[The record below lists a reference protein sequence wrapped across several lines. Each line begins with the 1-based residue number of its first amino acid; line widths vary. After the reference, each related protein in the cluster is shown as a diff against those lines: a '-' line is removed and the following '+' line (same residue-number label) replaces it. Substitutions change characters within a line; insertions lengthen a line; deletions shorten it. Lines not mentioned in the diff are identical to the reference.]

1 MALGGARLISRNVG
15 GQATLGGAG
24 GRGETKTR
32 KREGP
37 GGGRALSAMR
47 PSHQGAQ
54 EVGARGSMGRSDG
67 RRAEWVTQNGDKTT
81 ASTFSELGDRLLP
94 ARLAVG
100 HETVLGRT
108 ADTSARAA
116 VMVAIS
122 GGRALKQES
131 FPELR
136 LSGVHPVRR
145 GWW

>member
-1 MALGGARLISRNVG
+1 MPADLVP
-15 GQATLGGAG
+15 
-24 GRGETKTR
+24 RGPK
-32 KREGP
+32 
-37 GGGRALSAMR
+37 
-47 PSHQGAQ
+47 
-54 EVGARGSMGRSDG
+54 VGARGGVDG
-67 RRAEWVTQNGDKTT
+67 PVGWSSRRVVHTKNGDKTT

-131 FPELR
+131 FPGLG
-136 LSGVHPVRR
+136 SSDVSVVRTR
-145 GWW
+145 GC

>member
-1 MALGGARLISRNVG
+1 MVD
-15 GQATLGGAG
+15 
-24 GRGETKTR
+24 
-32 KREGP
+32 GP
-37 GGGRALSAMR
+37 
-47 PSHQGAQ
+47 
-54 EVGARGSMGRSDG
+54 D
-67 RRAEWVTQNGDKTT
+67 EWFTQNGDKTT

-100 HETVLGRT
+100 HGTVLGRT
-108 ADTSARAA
+108 VDTSARAA

>member
-1 MALGGARLISRNVG
+1 MVD
-15 GQATLGGAG
+15 
-24 GRGETKTR
+24 
-32 KREGP
+32 GP
-37 GGGRALSAMR
+37 
-47 PSHQGAQ
+47 
-54 EVGARGSMGRSDG
+54 D
-67 RRAEWVTQNGDKTT
+67 EWFTQNGDKTI
-81 ASTFSELGDRLLP
+81 ASIFSELGDRLLP

-122 GGRALKQES
+122 GGRALKLQES